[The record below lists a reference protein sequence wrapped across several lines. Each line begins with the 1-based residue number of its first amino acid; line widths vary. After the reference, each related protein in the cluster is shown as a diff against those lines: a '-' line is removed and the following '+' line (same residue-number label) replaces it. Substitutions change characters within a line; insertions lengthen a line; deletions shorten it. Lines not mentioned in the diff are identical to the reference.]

1 MCMKNIFYLLLL
13 IMVTWGGYSCKDAS
27 FLDET
32 VTSDLDIDKIF
43 SDSAY
48 TVGYLSEIYDEIGFD
63 VDPKRFRDREGF
75 LPQIYGGL
83 QGACDE
89 MEFKARPKIT
99 TDVLFATGTVTPV
112 GISNY
117 PWKICYTNIRRVNIF
132 LQNIDRAPLA
142 EGLKTIYKGE
152 ARFLRAWYYGILLK
166 HYGGVPLIGEDV
178 YNVNDEIPMKR
189 NTYEE
194 CMNYII
200 DECTTIMRSL
210 PVAPTGRDFGRV
222 GQGACR
228 AFIARLRLY
237 AASPLF
243 NGSDFGAEKPEVK
256 ELVGFPTAD
265 PDRWRVAAE
274 AAADVI
280 ALQRYSLY
288 TVSDDEY
295 FGEGAGFAKLFQA
308 STTQEHCGHILD
320 WRRKQGWDREQLFQ
334 PPSRGS
340 STYGGYPYQELVDA
354 FPMINGKAITDPDSG
369 YDEDKPYEN
378 RDKRFYHSIYYD
390 QTIIMQRAD
399 AWDIPLD
406 IYLNPD
412 GTPSSQDAV
421 HLGTPT
427 GYYNGK
433 MLNRRTAGNYIHET
447 QQSIPLIR
455 YAEILL
461 NYAEAQNE
469 AGGANGPTSVAQN
482 LGSNNIT
489 PYYALI
495 EIRKRAG
502 IEPGSNGLYG
512 LKENMTQAEM
522 REVIRNERRIELA
535 VEGHRF
541 WDVRRWMIA
550 EQTENRMFTGMEVK
564 LKEDGTKSYT
574 RFDVRQHVFRSD
586 RAMYLWPLPYNE
598 VVKSSDMIQN
608 PYYND

>member
-1 MCMKNIFYLLLL
+1 MKNIFYLLLL
-13 IMVTWGGYSCKDAS
+13 IMVTWGSYSCKDAS

-48 TVGYLSEIYDEIGFD
+48 TVGFLSEIYVEIGFD
-63 VDPKRFRDREGF
+63 VDPKRFKDREGF
-75 LPQIYGGL
+75 APQTYGGL

-112 GISNY
+112 SVSNY
-117 PWKICYTNIRRVNIF
+117 TWKTCYANIRSVNIF
-132 LQNIDRAPLA
+132 LQNVDRAPLTD
-142 EGLKTIYKGE
+142 GLKQVYKAE
-152 ARFLRAWYYGILLK
+152 ARVLRAWYYGILLR
-166 HYGGVPLIGEDV
+166 HYGGIPLIGEDIYDV
-178 YNVNDEIPMKR
+178 HDDIPMKR
-189 NTYEE
+189 HSYEE

-200 DECTTIMRSL
+200 SECNEVMRYL
-210 PVAPTGRDFGRV
+210 EIAPRGRDFGRV
-222 GQGACR
+222 GQGACK

-243 NGSDFGAEKPEVK
+243 NGSDFGAEKPELK

-265 PDRWRVAAE
+265 PDRWRLAAE
-274 AAADVI
+274 AAAEVI

-288 TVSDDEY
+288 TVSDDDY

-308 STTQEHCGHILD
+308 SSSQEHSGHILD
-320 WRRKQGWDREQLFQ
+320 WRRNQGWDREQLFQ

-340 STYGGYPYQELVDA
+340 NTYGGYPYQELVDA
-354 FPMINGKAITDPDSG
+354 FPMIDGTPFDWNNSAHASA
-369 YDEDKPYEN
+369 PYEN

-390 QTIIMQRAD
+390 QTVIMQRAD

-406 IYLNPD
+406 IYLNKD

-421 HLGTPT
+421 YLGTPT

-433 MLNRRTAGNYIHET
+433 MLDRRTAGNYIHES

-469 AGGANGPTSVAQN
+469 AGGPTSVAQN
-482 LGSNNIT
+482 LGSYDVT
-489 PYYALI
+489 PYTVLI

-502 IEPGSNGLYG
+502 IQPGSNELYG
-512 LKENMTQAEM
+512 LKENMTQDEM

-550 EQTENRMFTGMEVK
+550 EETENRTFTGMEVK
-564 LKEDGTKSYT
+564 LNEDGTKSYT
-574 RFDVRQHVFRSD
+574 RFNVRQHVFRSD

-598 VVKSSDMIQN
+598 VIKSSDMLQN